1 MKVAVVYCKD
11 GNIRIFIKIDLKILS
26 YSSGEHRIC
35 DSLVLKGVYYS
46 LKDYSIC
53 RDIGVNGEEKYTKRL
68 LARHLFYIKDF
79 CEDLQ
84 DKTRTHE
91 TLELYLYCGCYP
103 KQASLKYL
111 KISSVVEFC
120 KSNGYDYHPKF
131 IGLEGLKSYEFVRS
145 GAIRVID
152 TDEITKDD
160 LKARYAEDNCFS
172 RILDK
177 HCSL

>member
-11 GNIRIFIKIDLKILS
+11 GNILIFFKIDLKILS
-26 YSSGEHRIC
+26 YSNGEHRIC

-46 LKDYSIC
+46 LEDYSIC
-53 RDIGVNGEEKYTKRL
+53 REIADEGEEYTKRL
-68 LARHLFYIKDF
+68 LAQHFFYIEDF

-91 TLELYLYCGCYP
+91 TLELYLYRGCYP

-111 KISSVVEFC
+111 KTSSVVEFC
-120 KSNGYDYHPKF
+120 KSNGYDYRPEF
-131 IGLEGLKSYEFVRS
+131 IGLDVLKSYESVN
-145 GAIRVID
+145 GYIIRVID

>member
-11 GNIRIFIKIDLKILS
+11 GNIQIFIKIDLKILS

-46 LKDYSIC
+46 SKDYSIC
-53 RDIGVNGEEKYTKRL
+53 REIVDVEEEYTKRL

-79 CEDLQ
+79 CEY
-84 DKTRTHE
+84 KTRTHE
-91 TLELYLYCGCYP
+91 TLELYLHCGCYQ
-103 KQASLKYL
+103 KQTSLKYL
-111 KISSVVEFC
+111 KTSIVVDFC
-120 KSNGYDYHPKF
+120 KSNGDDYHPKF
-131 IGLEGLKSYEFVRS
+131 IGLEGLKSYEFARS
-145 GAIRVID
+145 GVIRVID

-160 LKARYAEDNCFS
+160 LKARYAKDKCFS

>member
-11 GNIRIFIKIDLKILS
+11 GNIQIFIKIDLKILS

-53 RDIGVNGEEKYTKRL
+53 RETVDEKEEYTKL
-68 LARHLFYIKDF
+68 LIARHLFYIKDF
-79 CEDLQ
+79 CEDE
-84 DKTRTHE
+84 TRTYE
-91 TLELYLYCGCYP
+91 TLELYLHCGCYP

-111 KISSVVEFC
+111 RTSSVVEFC
-120 KSNGYDYHPKF
+120 KSNGDDCHPKF
-131 IGLEGLKSYEFVRS
+131 IGLEGLKSYEFARS
-145 GAIRVID
+145 GVIRVID

-177 HCSL
+177 HCIL

>member
-11 GNIRIFIKIDLKILS
+11 GNIRIFIKINLKILS
-26 YSSGEHRIC
+26 YSNGEHRIC

-46 LKDYSIC
+46 LEDYSIC
-53 RDIGVNGEEKYTKRL
+53 REIVDEEEEYTKRL

-91 TLELYLYCGCYP
+91 TLELYLYCGCYLE
-103 KQASLKYL
+103 QASLKYL
-111 KISSVVEFC
+111 KTSSVVEFC

-131 IGLEGLKSYEFVRS
+131 VGLGGLNLFEFVRS
-145 GAIRVID
+145 GVIRVID

-160 LKARYAEDNCFS
+160 LKVKYAKDKCFC

>member
-11 GNIRIFIKIDLKILS
+11 GNIQIFIKIDLKILS
-26 YSSGEHRIC
+26 YSSGEHRVC

-53 RDIGVNGEEKYTKRL
+53 REIVDVEEEYTKRL

-79 CEDLQ
+79 CED
-84 DKTRTHE
+84 KTRTHE
-91 TLELYLYCGCYP
+91 ILELYLHCGYYP

-111 KISSVVEFC
+111 RTSSVVKFC
-120 KSNGYDYHPKF
+120 KSNGYDCHPKF
-131 IGLEGLKSYEFVRS
+131 IGLEGLKSYESARS
-145 GAIRVID
+145 GVIRVID
-152 TDEITKDD
+152 TGEITKDD

-177 HCSL
+177 HCIL

>member
-1 MKVAVVYCKD
+1 MKVVVVYCKD
-11 GNIRIFIKIDLKILS
+11 GNIRIFIKINLKILS
-26 YSSGEHRIC
+26 YSNGEHRIC

-46 LKDYSIC
+46 LEDYSIC
-53 RDIGVNGEEKYTKRL
+53 REIVDEEEEYTKRL
-68 LARHLFYIKDF
+68 LALHFFYIKDF
-79 CEDLQ
+79 CE

-131 IGLEGLKSYEFVRS
+131 IGLEKLKSYEFVRS

>member
-11 GNIRIFIKIDLKILS
+11 GNIQIFIKIDLKILS

-53 RDIGVNGEEKYTKRL
+53 RETVDEKEEYTKCL

-79 CEDLQ
+79 CED
-84 DKTRTHE
+84 KTGTHE
-91 TLELYLYCGCYP
+91 TLELYLHCGCYQ
-103 KQASLKYL
+103 KQTSLKYL
-111 KISSVVEFC
+111 KTSIVVDFC
-120 KSNGYDYHPKF
+120 KSNGNDYHPKF
-131 IGLEGLKSYEFVRS
+131 IGLEGLKSYESARGGV
-145 GAIRVID
+145 IRVID
-152 TDEITKDD
+152 TGEITKDD

-177 HCSL
+177 HCIL

>member
-11 GNIRIFIKIDLKILS
+11 GNIQIFIKIDLKILS
-26 YSSGEHRIC
+26 YSRGEHRIC

-53 RDIGVNGEEKYTKRL
+53 REIVDEEEEYTKRL

-79 CEDLQ
+79 CED
-84 DKTRTHE
+84 KTKVHE
-91 TLELYLYCGCYP
+91 TLELYLHCGCYP

-111 KISSVVEFC
+111 RTSSVVEFC
-120 KSNGYDYHPKF
+120 KSNGDDYHPKF
-131 IGLEGLKSYEFVRS
+131 IGLEGLKSCGFARS
-145 GAIRVID
+145 GVIRVID

-160 LKARYAEDNCFS
+160 LKARYAKDKCFS

>member
-1 MKVAVVYCKD
+1 MKVVVVYCKD
-11 GNIRIFIKIDLKILS
+11 GNIQIFIKIDLKILS

-53 RDIGVNGEEKYTKRL
+53 REIVDEEEEYTKRL

-79 CEDLQ
+79 CED
-84 DKTRTHE
+84 KTGTHE
-91 TLELYLYCGCYP
+91 TLELYLHCGYYP

-111 KISSVVEFC
+111 RTSSVVEFC
-120 KSNGYDYHPKF
+120 KSNGDDYHPRF
-131 IGLEGLKSYEFVRS
+131 IGLEGLKLYKSINS
-145 GAIRVID
+145 GVIKVID

-160 LKARYAEDNCFS
+160 LKARYAKDKCFS
-172 RILDK
+172 RILYK

>member
-11 GNIRIFIKIDLKILS
+11 GNIQIFIKIDLKILS
-26 YSSGEHRIC
+26 YSNGEHKIC

-53 RDIGVNGEEKYTKRL
+53 RDIGVDGEEKYTKRL

-79 CEDLQ
+79 CED
-84 DKTRTHE
+84 KTKVRE
-91 TLELYLYCGCYP
+91 TLELYLHCGYYP
-103 KQASLKYL
+103 KQTSLKYL
-111 KISSVVEFC
+111 RTSSVVEFC
-120 KSNGYDYHPKF
+120 KSNGDDYHPRF
-131 IGLEGLKSYEFVRS
+131 IGLEGLKSYEFARGGV
-145 GAIRVID
+145 IRVID

-160 LKARYAEDNCFS
+160 LKARYAKDKCFS

-177 HCSL
+177 HCIL

>member
-1 MKVAVVYCKD
+1 MKVVVVYCKD
-11 GNIRIFIKIDLKILS
+11 GNIRIFIKINLKILS
-26 YSSGEHRIC
+26 YSNGEHRIC

-46 LKDYSIC
+46 LEDYSIC
-53 RDIGVNGEEKYTKRL
+53 REIVDEEEEYTKRL
-68 LARHLFYIKDF
+68 LARYLFYIKDF

-91 TLELYLYCGCYP
+91 TLELYLYCGCYLE
-103 KQASLKYL
+103 QSSLKHL
-111 KISSVVEFC
+111 KTSSVVEFC
-120 KSNGYDYHPKF
+120 KSNGYNYHPIF
-131 IGLEGLKSYEFVRS
+131 IGLGGLNSFEFVRS
-145 GAIRVID
+145 GVIRVID

-160 LKARYAEDNCFS
+160 LKVKYAKDKCFC

>member
-11 GNIRIFIKIDLKILS
+11 GNIQIFIKIDLKILS

-35 DSLVLKGVYYS
+35 DSLVLKGVCYS

-53 RDIGVNGEEKYTKRL
+53 RETVDEKEEYTKCL

-79 CEDLQ
+79 CED
-84 DKTRTHE
+84 KTRTHE
-91 TLELYLYCGCYP
+91 TLELYLHCGCYQ
-103 KQASLKYL
+103 KQTSLKYL
-111 KISSVVEFC
+111 KTNIVVDFC
-120 KSNGYDYHPKF
+120 KSNGDDYHPKF
-131 IGLEGLKSYEFVRS
+131 IGLEGLKSYKFARS
-145 GAIRVID
+145 GVIKVID

-160 LKARYAEDNCFS
+160 LKARYAKDKCFS